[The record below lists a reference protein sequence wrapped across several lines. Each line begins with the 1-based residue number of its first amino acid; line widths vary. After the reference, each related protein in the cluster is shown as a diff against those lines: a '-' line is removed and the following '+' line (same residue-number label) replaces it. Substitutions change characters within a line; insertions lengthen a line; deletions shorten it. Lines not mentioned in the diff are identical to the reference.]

1 MSRRTRASRVSI
13 LDRGADAVAV
23 LAALSNS
30 QAMIEFDLSGDILT
44 ANESFCRALGYEL
57 REIVGKHHSMF
68 VVPAYTSCTAE
79 KITTRAA
86 ARFFSMT
93 H

>member
-1 MSRRTRASRVSI
+1 
-13 LDRGADAVAV
+13 
-23 LAALSNS
+23 
-30 QAMIEFDLSGDILT
+30 MIEFDLSGDILT
-44 ANESFCRALGYEL
+44 AIESFCRALGYEL

-68 VVPAYTSCTAE
+68 VEAAYTSCTAK
-79 KITTRAA
+79 KIATRAT